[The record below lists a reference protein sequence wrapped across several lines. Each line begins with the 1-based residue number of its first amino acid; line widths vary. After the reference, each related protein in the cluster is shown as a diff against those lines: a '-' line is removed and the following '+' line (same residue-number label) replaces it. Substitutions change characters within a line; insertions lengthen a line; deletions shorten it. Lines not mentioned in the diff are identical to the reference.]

1 MEEWKWVRRSSETAA
16 AVKTKAAPSQLARH
30 GRSQPGDADHRMGSR
45 ENAAGRPPSPGKR
58 RARTPDAVHFWN
70 HQRTAHTSATVNA
83 VSALSIPLL
92 SHGIGI
98 GGALPKAAAAAFG
111 PPPCDRPRGVVP
123 PLLFHA
129 RCPVHHA
136 HSKGTAA
143 ALLITALMLRL
154 HLPNPGPITHAQTRG
169 ACVCVGRRDN
179 ATSSCRLSPQRAFSL
194 CRAKACLP
202 RAVAAKSLHQAST
215 LASHLFLTV
224 LKYLS
229 RCGSSLAPYPSRSL
243 SHQLSHY
250 KYAAFLF

>member
-1 MEEWKWVRRSSETAA
+1 MFPPL
-16 AVKTKAAPSQLARH
+16 KT
-30 GRSQPGDADHRMGSR
+30 
-45 ENAAGRPPSPGKR
+45 
-58 RARTPDAVHFWN
+58 DAVHFCN

-98 GGALPKAAAAAFG
+98 GGALPKAAPAAFG
-111 PPPCDRPRGVVP
+111 PPPCDRPGGVVP

-154 HLPNPGPITHAQTRG
+154 HLPNPGPITHAQTRR

-202 RAVAAKSLHQAST
+202 LAVSAK
-215 LASHLFLTV
+215 
-224 LKYLS
+224 
-229 RCGSSLAPYPSRSL
+229 YPSPLPSIHPRVAPFPHCS
-243 SHQLSHY
+243 
-250 KYAAFLF
+250 